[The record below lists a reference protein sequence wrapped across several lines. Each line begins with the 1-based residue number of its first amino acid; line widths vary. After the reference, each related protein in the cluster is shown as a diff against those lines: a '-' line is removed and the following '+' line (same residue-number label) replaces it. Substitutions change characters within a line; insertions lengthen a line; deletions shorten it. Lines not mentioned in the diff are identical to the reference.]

1 MTNALI
7 PEPMTAVEAM
17 AADEGH
23 VEKFLNGIFTCEVP
37 AVAVPDYL
45 RRNTVIGRFAHDV
58 AAQAEMPFGTVF
70 VTILGAASVPAACSF
85 TTRFE
90 GGYELPVGL
99 FTVCEQPP
107 ASGKTRV
114 LNYGLHA
121 YQAAIRELNKKVHAH
136 NEDEGNKQNQK
147 PYAIDA
153 ITDGTTAAIDSKL
166 AASGSGRL
174 PLASSEQGLFRSLFP
189 AEGGF
194 HSNNDLLLTGWDG
207 GWVSGARSTRNS
219 FTGRVSTQVVMFAQN
234 GSIRRVLQASNGSG
248 LTERF
253 LFIAERSNLGRRKFE
268 PHTVDASQYDKAAG
282 RCVERMAAGG
292 PPIVIEP
299 CKDGRAYIRRQRIAH
314 EAELGKLERAG
325 EVVMVGWLGKFENHV
340 LKIASVIHAFEFMQN
355 EEIDFPYP
363 AQIPLSTVEAACEL
377 VMGLQQHMRKVIDAA
392 GESGLQTAT
401 DAILTML
408 RESKKPMATSAVAV
422 KAKNRKPFADMG
434 NDSYR
439 AVKSFVDVLIAKG
452 ILIKVAGKLD
462 LAE

>member
-7 PEPMTAVEAM
+7 PEPVTAGEVM

-90 GGYELPVGL
+90 GGYQLPVGL

-136 NEDEGNKQNQK
+136 NLAEENKQDQR
-147 PYAIDA
+147 PYFIDA

-166 AASGSGRL
+166 AASGGGRL

-253 LFIAERSNLGRRKFE
+253 LFVAERSNLGRRKFE
-268 PHTVDASQYDKAAG
+268 PHTVDASQYDKAAA
-282 RCVERMAAGG
+282 RCVERMAAEK
-292 PPIVIEP
+292 PPIIIEP
-299 CKDGRAYIRRQRIAH
+299 CRDGRAYIRRQRIAH

-340 LKIASVIHAFEFMQN
+340 LKIASVIHAFEFMQA

-363 AQIPLSTVEAACEL
+363 VQIPLATVEAACEL
-377 VMGLQQHMRKVIDAA
+377 VMSLHGHMRAVIDAA

-401 DAILTML
+401 DTILSIL
-408 RESKKPMATSAVAV
+408 RESKMPMAVSAVTA
-422 KAKNRKPFADMG
+422 KARRRKPFADMG
-434 NDSYR
+434 RDDYKASK
-439 AVKSFVDVLIAKG
+439 AFIDAMIVKG
-452 ILIKVAGKLD
+452 ILLKANNKLSVA
-462 LAE
+462 E